1 VGIVS
6 AEVRALVARQVQE
19 YGVVVW
25 FDPEAH
31 YVDLPAM
38 LGSDIHVESFDSSF
52 FELRRRIDNLNLMR
66 REKPPTLVVYVP
78 RERSQTHNALA
89 ELVAAG
95 VELFPGAAS
104 RLRNTRLSTIAR
116 RTLETVLGVRSI
128 HSRYWRIHRNQ

>member
-6 AEVRALVARQVQE
+6 AEVRALVVRQVQE

-31 YVDLPAM
+31 YTDLPAM
-38 LGSDIHVESFDSSF
+38 LGGDIHVESFDSSF

-95 VELFPGAAS
+95 VELSPGLHPASVIRAYPPSPAARLKPCWALMALRRLRS
-104 RLRNTRLSTIAR
+104 RLPTAS
-116 RTLETVLGVRSI
+116 
-128 HSRYWRIHRNQ
+128 